1 MPRVAEKTVAGN
13 LVDRWTLLTWLA
25 VGGFMLWGAGHY
37 TVFDDEAL
45 SCRLYTMPMGEMVR
59 ALWNGVDPDPPLY
72 YLLEN
77 VWVHLVGVGPL
88 ALRSLSIIIF
98 LVGLA
103 VMRRAAE
110 AWFDRSTGLA
120 TMILCAL
127 HPAHL
132 FLGFAARWYS
142 LMFLMVALLLWATA
156 RKGLGAR
163 GQRAPTVVWVLAAAG
178 VCYTNYFGPV
188 VVGMVWLV
196 GLWRDRSNQAA
207 VRHWIVAA
215 MGALLLQAPWFLP
228 LWRQSKLFLAD
239 GSGAA
244 SMVATAARTLMA
256 LLTGN
261 LASVGAWWVWGPIC
275 VFAAALMVLLVK
287 RWQQVWP
294 MAVVVAGCFAAGT
307 LSRTMIDKYVMT
319 FSGPACLM
327 VAAVLVGS
335 LREARDSFAG
345 RWGRAM
351 TAGLILG
358 WAGCGVNL
366 IRGSHW
372 SSLRWFDPFEQAIN
386 NLIADANA
394 PPPWLWAMTHP
405 SARYYC
411 AHILMGRDIGYR
423 FDGAGG
429 PQDWRQ
435 NAMPPDDKSGN
446 YTEAVGTATT
456 VLAQLE
462 KGPLPTVV
470 TLETAG
476 FVNLPDWAALHAALE
491 RSHVMTDERN
501 YLRDPDAAW
510 KDALDPSVRH
520 PAYRIV
526 VRHWVLKE

>member
-1 MPRVAEKTVAGN
+1 MVRVAEKTVAGN
-13 LVDRWTLLTWLA
+13 LVDRWVLLIWLA

-59 ALWNGVDPDPPLY
+59 SLWDGVDPDPPLY

-77 VWVHLVGVGPL
+77 VWVHIFGVGPL
-88 ALRSLSIIIF
+88 ALRSLSILFF
-98 LVGLA
+98 LAGLV

-163 GQRAPTVVWVLAAAG
+163 GQRRPTVLWVLAAAG

-196 GLWRDRSNQAA
+196 GLWRDRGNQAA
-207 VRHWIVAA
+207 VRHWVVAA
-215 MGALLLQAPWFLP
+215 IGALLLQAPWFLP
-228 LWRQSKLFLAD
+228 LWRQSKHFIAD
-239 GSGAA
+239 GGGPLAI
-244 SMVATAARTLMA
+244 VATAARTLMA

-261 LASVGAWWVWGPIC
+261 LASVGAWWVWVPIF
-275 VFAAALMVLLVK
+275 VFSISLMVLLVK
-287 RWQQVWP
+287 RWRQVWP

-307 LSRTMIDKYVMT
+307 LSRTMIDKYIMT
-319 FSGPACLM
+319 FSGPVCLV
-327 VAAVLVGS
+327 VAAVLVGVW
-335 LREARDSFAG
+335 REARGSISW

-351 TAGLILG
+351 TVGLILG

-366 IRGSHW
+366 LRGSHW
-372 SSLRWFDPFEQAIN
+372 SSLRWLDPFEQVIGDLQSDSASPR
-386 NLIADANA
+386 AKF
-394 PPPWLWAMTHP
+394 WSMTHP
-405 SARYYC
+405 SARYYY
-411 AHILMGRDIGYR
+411 AHVPLQRNSQPVR
-423 FDGAGG
+423 TSATRAEV
-429 PQDWRQ
+429 WRQ
-435 NAMPPDDKSGN
+435 FAMPPSALEDNFGM
-446 YTEAVGTATT
+446 AAGTPTS
-456 VLAQLE
+456 VLALME
-462 KGPLPTVV
+462 AGPVPAVV

-476 FVNLPDWAALHAALE
+476 FVNLSDWVALHKVLARSYEMTNE
-491 RSHVMTDERN
+491 RH

-510 KDALDPSVRH
+510 KDALDPGVRH
-520 PAYRIV
+520 PPYRIV
-526 VRHWVLKE
+526 VRRWMLKE